1 MLNKGKIIAALR
13 KTARELGRTPT
24 RAEFRE
30 LSGISQHSLRQDFA
44 HYGAA
49 LKAAKLRFHCGNRN
63 VPKETLLADWGLVAR
78 KLGRPPMQR
87 EYDDEGRY
95 TSNTFNRRFGAWS
108 QVPYRFLDFVK
119 ASGSFEKWTDVVERI
134 QRGPLPKKG
143 GAWLKHKQTIRCQA
157 PPTSELEKWQEQ
169 SKIAMLP
176 PQLRGKRCI
185 TMTMLGLLFGSDE
198 DRQKLRRP
206 IQWSLFPEMEEA
218 REKAEEENAP
228 KPSLEENIRALFPR
242 HVFKDRPMLG
252 RPLGWPG
259 LAYEPVNEMG
269 VVLLFGMVAH
279 RLGFMIECVQSRFPD
294 CQAKFEVEPG
304 RWQHV
309 RIEFEFQSL
318 EFRNHGHDQT
328 QCDIIVCWR
337 HNWTRCP
344 EHIQVLELS
353 RVVRML
359 MNTATSDWPLAI
371 IRSPESRGILPQVTQ
386 TRRHSGAPSQ
396 RNRA

>member
-1 MLNKGKIIAALR
+1 MLNKRKIIAALR

-30 LSGISQHSLRQDFA
+30 LSGIGQYSLRENFV

-49 LKAAKLRFHCGNRN
+49 LKAAKLTFHCGKSN
-63 VPKETLLADWGLVAR
+63 VPKETLLADWGKVAR
-78 KLGRPPMQR
+78 KLGRPPMKQ
-87 EYDDEGRY
+87 EYEERGRY
-95 TSNTFNRRFGAWS
+95 ASTTFMRRFGAWS
-108 QVPYRFLDFVK
+108 QVPHRFLDLVT
-119 ASGSFEKWTDVVERI
+119 ASGTFEEWADVVKRI
-134 QRGPLPKKG
+134 QRGPLPGQG
-143 GAWLKHKQTIRCQA
+143 GRGWRNQKPMVRCEA
-157 PPTSELEKWQEQ
+157 PLSSDLEKWQEQ

-176 PQLRGKRCI
+176 PQVRGKRCI
-185 TMTMLGLLFGSDE
+185 TMQMLGLLFGSDE
-198 DRQKLRRP
+198 DRQKYRRP
-206 IQWSLFPEMEEA
+206 IQWSLFPEMEAGET
-218 REKAEEENAP
+218 AEEENAL
-228 KPSLEENIRALFPR
+228 KPSFEENMRALFPR

-309 RIEFEFQSL
+309 RIEFEFQSV
-318 EFRNHGHDQT
+318 EFRNHGHDPRG
-328 QCDIIVCWR
+328 CDIIVCWR

-344 EHIQVLELS
+344 EHMQVLELE
-353 RVVRML
+353 RVVRMM
-359 MNTATSDWPLAI
+359 MNAANSNWQLAI
-371 IRSPESRGILPQVTQ
+371 STAESLQRSGD
-386 TRRHSGAPSQ
+386 
-396 RNRA
+396 RA